1 MRTLICGLLIPF
13 AAGLAQD
20 KGQDQA
26 KKFEITYSL
35 AGPEMYR
42 SFCASCHGTEGK
54 GNGPAASALRKAPA
68 DLTLLSQKNGGKF
81 PAQRVREYI
90 EGKDAKTT
98 DAHGSREMPIWG
110 DVFRNIANDQGAVTY
125 RLFTLSSYL
134 ETIQA
139 AK

>member
-1 MRTLICGLLIPF
+1 MRMLICGLLIPF
-13 AAGLAQD
+13 VAGVAQQ
-20 KGQDQA
+20 KGQDPS
-26 KKFEITYSL
+26 KKMEITYSL
-35 AGPEMYR
+35 SGPEMYR
-42 SFCASCHGTEGK
+42 TFCASCHGPEGK
-54 GNGPAASALRKAPA
+54 GNGPAAAALKRAPA

-81 PAQRVREYI
+81 PAQRVRDYI

-134 ETIQA
+134 ESFQA
-139 AK
+139 K

>member
-1 MRTLICGLLIPF
+1 
-13 AAGLAQD
+13 
-20 KGQDQA
+20 
-26 KKFEITYSL
+26 
-35 AGPEMYR
+35 MYHTW
-42 SFCASCHGTEGK
+42 CAPCHGLEGK
-54 GNGPAASALRKAPA
+54 GNGPAASALKKAPA
-68 DLTLLSQKNGGKF
+68 DLTLLSQKNGGKY

-134 ETIQA
+134 ETLQA
-139 AK
+139 K

>member
-13 AAGLAQD
+13 AAGFAQQ
-20 KGQDQA
+20 KTQDQA
-26 KKFEITYSL
+26 KKIEITYSL
-35 AGPEMYR
+35 QGPEMYR
-42 SFCASCHGTEGK
+42 TFCASCHGLEGK
-54 GNGPAASALRKAPA
+54 GNGPAAAALKKAPA

-90 EGKDAKTT
+90 EGKDAKAT

-134 ETIQA
+134 ETLQA
-139 AK
+139 K